1 MNVAVCLHAPA
12 HADDTGLVEGDAQ
25 ALAHAVALA
34 GQGREVTAVM
44 PGTSREAAPLRRALA
59 AGVDRALRVAA
70 DDLNGAD
77 LHTVGQVLSIVLRRA
92 GADLIVV
99 GMRTDGDGLGSAGAV
114 IARHLGARFVPGVE
128 EILAGGGSTVE
139 VAARG
144 GGLRRR
150 LRVRLPAVLAVSTAP
165 ATPPAARVP
174 AAGAPEIEVLSLSDP
189 EATVVRRRTEL
200 LGRHEAASRGV
211 ATVSSAAELIAALA
225 RR

>member
-12 HADDTGLVEGDAQ
+12 HADDTALVEGDPE
-25 ALAHAVALA
+25 ALAHGLSL
-34 GQGREVTAVM
+34 GGDGRTVTAVM
-44 PGTSREAAPLRRALA
+44 PGSSREAAPLRRAVA

-77 LHTVGQVLSIVLRRA
+77 LHTVGQVLAIALRRA
-92 GADLIVV
+92 GAELIIV
-99 GMRTDGDGLGSAGAV
+99 GMRTDGDGLGAAGAV

-128 EILAGGGSTVE
+128 AIAAQDSTAVL
-139 VAARG
+139 VTARG

-150 LRVRLPAVLAVSTAP
+150 LRVRLPAVLAVATAP
-165 ATPPAARVP
+165 ADPPAARVP
-174 AAGAPEIEVLSLSDP
+174 IKTPEIEVLSLSDP

-211 ATVSSAAELIAALA
+211 ATVSSAAELVAALD